1 MATRR
6 KTERR
11 AASRAGAVMGMLYS
25 MLRLITRH
33 IRGFWSA
40 LAAVIT
46 LAALAGVLATALL
59 ALLAGVVTQGL
70 TQRFDEA
77 VLQALEAGRS
87 PLLTRVMIEIT
98 TIGSGVPL
106 ILMVTMAGV
115 LLWLTQHRWSVALL
129 VLSALGGTLVNR
141 VLKDTF
147 DRPRP
152 VVVDAVQEVTS
163 LSFPSGHATSSFI
176 VYGVLAYI
184 VSRLAPQ
191 RSVRIAIWSAAA
203 FMIVAVGFSRM
214 YLGVHYPTDV
224 AGGFLVG
231 LAWVL
236 ILAATMNALGF
247 LSSRRP
253 ETRREEHDLEE
264 PGTPHAA
271 R

>member
-1 MATRR
+1 
-6 KTERR
+6 
-11 AASRAGAVMGMLYS
+11 MGMLYS
-25 MLRLITRH
+25 MLRFITRH

-59 ALLAGVVTQGL
+59 ALLAGVVTQGI
-70 TQRFDEA
+70 TQRFDER
-77 VLQALEAGRS
+77 VLQTLEAHRS
-87 PLLTRVMIEIT
+87 PLLTEVMIEIT

-106 ILMVTMAGV
+106 ILMVAFAAL
-115 LLWLTQHRWSVALL
+115 LLWLTRHRWSVALL
-129 VLSALGGTLVNR
+129 VIGSLGGTLVNR
-141 VLKDTF
+141 LLKETF
-147 DRPRP
+147 ERPRP
-152 VVVDAVQEVTS
+152 VVVDAVQQVTS

-184 VSRLAPQ
+184 LSRLAPD
-191 RSVRIAIWSAAA
+191 RSVRIAIWSAAV
-203 FMIVAVGFSRM
+203 FMIIAVGFSRM

-247 LSSRRP
+247 LASRRP
-253 ETRREEHDLEE
+253 ETRVEEHDLEA
-264 PGTPHAA
+264 PGTPHAT